1 MDWLSDPRLPVE
13 TLVAWPL
20 LAALWAS
27 AADIGAVTAVL
38 CAACVLLIAR
48 LADDRLLRPL
58 VPISIGVCAAAI
70 FAKEAWGVGVLVMIV
85 LPLAASALT
94 TIAER
99 RLPTANS

>member
-1 MDWLSDPRLPVE
+1 ME
-13 TLVAWPL
+13 TLVTWPL
-20 LAALWAS
+20 LAALWAG

-48 LADDRLLRPL
+48 LADNRLLRPL
-58 VPISIGVCAAAI
+58 VPIAIGTCAAVILAN
-70 FAKEAWGVGVLVMIV
+70 EAWGVGLLVMVV

-99 RLPTANS
+99 RLPTVSS